1 MNWHLQKSVFW
12 RGSIRPLLLNP
23 RGAMLSILS
32 IALGVAVFLAITIAN
47 RGAVESFH
55 RVFAMIIG
63 HADLEIRGRIPESV
77 LPGVMNT
84 PGVKAATP
92 LVEAMVTLPDYPGE
106 SLHLVG
112 IDPFTATGLLSL
124 NPSFGDQ
131 TLNQTQVAV
140 KEASNEGAG
149 NLGEWLGEESAV
161 AVLRDFPGRHHLKRG
176 DSIRLQGAG
185 PPRQLIM
192 SQEIR
197 TDDASAEGRGGVAA
211 LDLATAQEWVGE
223 PGYLSAILIKL
234 RNPGEKQDV
243 INRLQRLLPANV
255 TVQPPARRTQQ
266 VDIMLAAFRL
276 NLTALSLVSLM
287 VGMFFV
293 GNSAAASVVRRRVSL
308 GILRALGTD
317 RPMILGMVLVE
328 AAISGLIGSVLG
340 VLISPLIAGILAAP
354 VAQTVTALYLPVDAH
369 GGWPSPLE
377 ALAGI
382 VAGVLAS
389 LVAAWIPAR
398 QAAAVDPTK
407 VLHPGTAPEIFPMP
421 ARPLAFCGL
430 GVLLLG
436 FLCSLGALFGGVA
449 LLGFGA
455 AFFVLAGFSLMVP
468 MVALASAG
476 LLRRLLARPRWTR
489 GAIFRIALEQ
499 TMRSLHRTAPTI
511 AALAAAAA
519 MTVGISVMIHSF
531 RGSVIAWTGRT
542 LTADLFI
549 APAANELLGL
559 EHTMPETAA
568 DWWRKRPSVSAV
580 GTFREVEARS
590 DKGEQVTLGVVS
602 GPARGSIDFLHG
614 KVAQKTRALE
624 RGEGIALSESLG
636 RRLKLGPGDKLVL
649 SGPKG
654 PLALSVIDLYRDY
667 TRDRGI
673 AMIGADYFSKVW
685 GAQGVH
691 SLAIEFAPGTS
702 DTIRE
707 EASTAFFSAFG
718 GKEAFICY
726 SNHAL
731 KARIIEIFN
740 QTFAVTAVLKTISI
754 AVAVGGVMLTLG
766 ILVME
771 RTRELGVLKAIGA
784 SRGQI
789 VRVILAEASLIGL
802 LASLVGIVS
811 GAALALVLTWVI
823 NKAFFGWSIDLAYP
837 WRDIALVPLWMTAAA
852 LVAGFIP
859 ALRASTI
866 PPASALRME

>member
-1 MNWHLQKSVFW
+1 MLL
-12 RGSIRPLLLNP
+12 RPQA
-23 RGAMLSILS
+23 AMLSILS

-55 RVFAMIIG
+55 RAFAMITG
-63 HADLEIRGRIPESV
+63 KADLEIRGRVPESV
-77 LPGVMNT
+77 LPEVIKTTGV
-84 PGVKAATP
+84 AEATP
-92 LVEAMVTLPDYPGE
+92 MVEAMVTLPDYPGE

-112 IDPFTATGLLSL
+112 IDPFTAAGLLTL
-124 NPSFGDQ
+124 APTFGSGEKDG
-131 TLNQTQVAV
+131 
-140 KEASNEGAG
+140 EGDLA
-149 NLGEWLGEESAV
+149 EWLGDDTGIAL
-161 AVLRDFPGRHHLKRG
+161 LREFSGRHHLKQG
-176 DSIRLQGAG
+176 DTIRLQGAG
-185 PPRQLIM
+185 PPRQLILRHL
-192 SQEIR
+192 IR
-197 TDDASAEGRGGVAA
+197 TDDASAEGRGGIAA
-211 LDLATAQEWVGE
+211 LDLAKAQEWVGE
-223 PGYLSAILIKL
+223 SGYLSAILIKL
-234 RNPGEKQDV
+234 RDPAEKQAV
-243 INRLQRLLPANV
+243 TERLQQLLPQDV

-308 GILRALGTD
+308 GILRALGTS
-317 RPMILGMVLVE
+317 RPMILAMVLVE
-328 AAISGLIGSVLG
+328 AALSGCIGSLLG
-340 VLISPLIAGILAAP
+340 ILASPLIAGILAAP

-377 ALAGI
+377 AVAGI
-382 VAGVLAS
+382 VAGILAA
-389 LVAAWIPAR
+389 LVAAWIPAQ

-421 ARPLAFCGL
+421 ALPLACWGA

-436 FLCSLGALFGGVA
+436 CLCSLGALYGGVA

-468 MVALASAG
+468 LVAVAAAG
-476 LLRRLLARPRWTR
+476 LLRRVLARPLLAR
-489 GAIFRIALEQ
+489 GAILRIALEQ

-531 RGSVIAWTGRT
+531 RGSVITWTGRT

-559 EHTMPETAA
+559 EHTMPETATE
-568 DWWRKRPSVSAV
+568 WWRKQPAVSAV
-580 GTFREVEARS
+580 GTFREVETRS
-590 DKGEQVTLGVVS
+590 VEGAQVTLGVIS

-614 KVAQKTRALE
+614 EVTKKTKALE
-624 RGEGIALSESLG
+624 RGEGVALSESLA

-649 SGPKG
+649 SGPRG
-654 PLALSVIDLYRDY
+654 PLTLNVIDLYRDY

-673 AMIGADYFSKVW
+673 AMIGADYFAKVW

-691 SLAIEFAPGTS
+691 SLAIEFTPGTPEKVR
-702 DTIRE
+702 DDVI
-707 EASTAFFSAFG
+707 ASFFSAFG

-731 KARIIEIFN
+731 KARILEIFN

-754 AVAVGGVMLTLG
+754 AVAIGGVMLTLG

-789 VRVILAEASLIGL
+789 VRVMLAEASLIGL

-837 WRDIALVPLWMTAAA
+837 WPDIALLPLWMTAAA
-852 LVAGFIP
+852 LVAGLIP
-859 ALRASTI
+859 SLRASMV
-866 PPASALRME
+866 PPAAALRME

>member
-1 MNWHLQKSVFW
+1 MIPKPQGSIFW
-12 RGSIRPLLLNP
+12 RGSIRPLLLQP
-23 RGAMLSILS
+23 RAAMLSILS

-55 RVFAMIIG
+55 RAFAMITG
-63 HADLEIRGRIPESV
+63 KADLEIRGHVPESV
-77 LPGVMNT
+77 LLEVMKT
-84 PGVKAATP
+84 PGVAAATP
-92 LVEAMVTLPDYPGE
+92 LIEAMVTLPDYPGE

-112 IDPFTATGLLSL
+112 IDPFTAAGLLGL
-124 NPSFGDQ
+124 APSFGSGKKDG
-131 TLNQTQVAV
+131 
-140 KEASNEGAG
+140 EGDLAT
-149 NLGEWLGEESAV
+149 WLGDDSGI
-161 AVLRDFPGRHHLKRG
+161 AVLREFPGRHHLQQG

-185 PPRQLIM
+185 PSRHLILRHL
-192 SQEIR
+192 IR
-197 TDDASAEGRGGVAA
+197 TDDASAEGRGGIAA

-234 RNPGEKQDV
+234 RDPGEKQEV
-243 INRLQRLLPANV
+243 TERLRRLLPEDV

-308 GILRALGTD
+308 GILRALGTS
-317 RPMILGMVLVE
+317 RPMILTMVLVE
-328 AAISGLIGSVLG
+328 AALSGFIGSLLG
-340 VLISPLIAGILAAP
+340 ILASPVIAGILAAP

-377 ALAGI
+377 AIAGM
-382 VAGVLAS
+382 VAGVLAA
-389 LVAAWIPAR
+389 LVAAWIPAQ
-398 QAAAVDPTK
+398 QAASVDPTK

-421 ARPLAFCGL
+421 ALPLACWGA

-436 FLCSLGALFGGVA
+436 FICSLGALYGGLA

-468 MVALASAG
+468 LVTVVAAG
-476 LLRRLLARPRWTR
+476 LLRSVLARPLLSR
-489 GAIFRIALEQ
+489 GVILRIALEQ

-511 AALAAAAA
+511 AALAAAAS

-531 RGSVIAWTGRT
+531 RGSVITWTGRT

-559 EHTMPETAA
+559 AHTMPETATE
-568 DWWRKRPSVSAV
+568 WWRKQPSVSAV

-590 DKGEQVTLGVVS
+590 VEGAQVTLGVVS

-614 KVAQKTRALE
+614 EVAKKTRALE
-624 RGEGIALSESLG
+624 RGEGVALSESLG
-636 RRLKLGPGDKLVL
+636 RRLKLGTGDKLVL

-654 PLALSVIDLYRDY
+654 PLTLPVVDLYRDY

-673 AMIGADYFSKVW
+673 AMIGADYFAKVW

-691 SLAIEFAPGTS
+691 SLAIEFTAGTPEKVR
-702 DTIRE
+702 DA
-707 EASTAFFSAFG
+707 ASASFFSAFG

-731 KARIIEIFN
+731 KARILEIFN

-754 AVAVGGVMLTLG
+754 AVAIGGVMLTLG

-789 VRVILAEASLIGL
+789 VRVMLAEASLIGL

-837 WRDIALVPLWMTAAA
+837 WSDIAVLPLWMTAAA
-852 LVAGFIP
+852 LVAGMIP
-859 ALRASTI
+859 ALRASMV

>member
-1 MNWHLQKSVFW
+1 MLL
-12 RGSIRPLLLNP
+12 RPQA
-23 RGAMLSILS
+23 AMLSILS

-55 RVFAMIIG
+55 RAFAMITG
-63 HADLEIRGRIPESV
+63 KADLEIRGRVPESV
-77 LPGVMNT
+77 LPEVIKTTGV
-84 PGVKAATP
+84 AEATP
-92 LVEAMVTLPDYPGE
+92 MVEAMVTLPDYPGE

-112 IDPFTATGLLSL
+112 IDPFTAAGLLTL
-124 NPSFGDQ
+124 APTFGSGEKDG
-131 TLNQTQVAV
+131 
-140 KEASNEGAG
+140 EGDLA
-149 NLGEWLGEESAV
+149 EWLGDDTGIAL
-161 AVLRDFPGRHHLKRG
+161 LREFSGRHHLKQG
-176 DSIRLQGAG
+176 DTIRLQGAG
-185 PPRQLIM
+185 PPRQLILRHL
-192 SQEIR
+192 IR
-197 TDDASAEGRGGVAA
+197 TDDASAEGRGGIAA
-211 LDLATAQEWVGE
+211 LDLAKAQEWVGE
-223 PGYLSAILIKL
+223 SGYLSAILIKL
-234 RNPGEKQDV
+234 RDPAEKQAV
-243 INRLQRLLPANV
+243 TERLQQLLPQDV

-308 GILRALGTD
+308 GILRALGTS
-317 RPMILGMVLVE
+317 RPMILAMVLVE
-328 AAISGLIGSVLG
+328 AALSGCIGSLLG
-340 VLISPLIAGILAAP
+340 ILASPLIAGILAAP

-377 ALAGI
+377 AVAGI
-382 VAGVLAS
+382 VAGILAA
-389 LVAAWIPAR
+389 LVAAWIPAQ

-421 ARPLAFCGL
+421 ALPLACWGA

-436 FLCSLGALFGGVA
+436 CLCSLGALYGGVA

-468 MVALASAG
+468 LVAVAAAG
-476 LLRRLLARPRWTR
+476 LLRRVLARPLLAR
-489 GAIFRIALEQ
+489 GAILRIALEQ

-531 RGSVIAWTGRT
+531 RGSVITWTGRT

-549 APAANELLGL
+549 APTANELLGL
-559 EHTMPETAA
+559 EHTMPETATE
-568 DWWRKRPSVSAV
+568 WWRKQPAVSAV
-580 GTFREVEARS
+580 GTFREVETRS
-590 DKGEQVTLGVVS
+590 VEGAQVTLGVIS

-614 KVAQKTRALE
+614 EVTKKTKALE
-624 RGEGIALSESLG
+624 RGEGVALSESLA

-649 SGPKG
+649 SGPRG
-654 PLALSVIDLYRDY
+654 PLTLNVIDLYRDY

-673 AMIGADYFSKVW
+673 AMIGADYFAKVW

-691 SLAIEFAPGTS
+691 SLAIEFTPGTPEKVR
-702 DTIRE
+702 DDVI
-707 EASTAFFSAFG
+707 ASFFSAFG

-731 KARIIEIFN
+731 KARILEIFN

-754 AVAVGGVMLTLG
+754 AVAIGGVMLTLG

-789 VRVILAEASLIGL
+789 VRVMLAEASLIGL

-837 WRDIALVPLWMTAAA
+837 WPDIAVLPLWMTAAA
-852 LVAGFIP
+852 LVAGLIP
-859 ALRASTI
+859 ALHASMV
-866 PPASALRME
+866 PPASELRME

>member
-1 MNWHLQKSVFW
+1 MLL
-12 RGSIRPLLLNP
+12 RPQA
-23 RGAMLSILS
+23 AMLSILS

-55 RVFAMIIG
+55 RAFAMITG
-63 HADLEIRGRIPESV
+63 KADLEIRGRVPESV
-77 LPGVMNT
+77 LPEVIKTTGV
-84 PGVKAATP
+84 AEATP
-92 LVEAMVTLPDYPGE
+92 MVEAMVTLPDYPGE

-112 IDPFTATGLLSL
+112 IDPFTAAGLLTL
-124 NPSFGDQ
+124 APTFGSGEKDG
-131 TLNQTQVAV
+131 
-140 KEASNEGAG
+140 EGDLA
-149 NLGEWLGEESAV
+149 EWLGDDTGIAL
-161 AVLRDFPGRHHLKRG
+161 LREFSGRHHLKQG
-176 DSIRLQGAG
+176 DTIRLQGAG
-185 PPRQLIM
+185 PPRQLILRHL
-192 SQEIR
+192 IR
-197 TDDASAEGRGGVAA
+197 TDDASAEGRGGIAA
-211 LDLATAQEWVGE
+211 LDLAKAQEWVGE
-223 PGYLSAILIKL
+223 SGYLSAILIKL
-234 RNPGEKQDV
+234 RDPAEKQAV
-243 INRLQRLLPANV
+243 TERLQQLLPQDV

-308 GILRALGTD
+308 GILRALGTS
-317 RPMILGMVLVE
+317 RPMILAMVLVE
-328 AAISGLIGSVLG
+328 AALSGCIGSLLG
-340 VLISPLIAGILAAP
+340 ILASPLIAGILAAP

-377 ALAGI
+377 AVAGI
-382 VAGVLAS
+382 VAGILAA
-389 LVAAWIPAR
+389 LVAAWIPAQ

-421 ARPLAFCGL
+421 ALPLACWGA

-436 FLCSLGALFGGVA
+436 CLCSLGALYGGVA

-468 MVALASAG
+468 LVAVAAAG
-476 LLRRLLARPRWTR
+476 LLRRVLARPLLAR
-489 GAIFRIALEQ
+489 GAILRIALEQ

-531 RGSVIAWTGRT
+531 RGSVITWTGRT

-549 APAANELLGL
+549 APTANELLGL
-559 EHTMPETAA
+559 EHTMPETATE
-568 DWWRKRPSVSAV
+568 WWRKQPAVSAV
-580 GTFREVEARS
+580 GTFREVETRS
-590 DKGEQVTLGVVS
+590 VEGAQVTLGVIS

-614 KVAQKTRALE
+614 EVTKKTKALE
-624 RGEGIALSESLG
+624 RGEGVALSESLA

-649 SGPKG
+649 SGPRG
-654 PLALSVIDLYRDY
+654 PLTLNVIDLYRDY

-673 AMIGADYFSKVW
+673 AMIGADYFAKVW

-691 SLAIEFAPGTS
+691 SLAIEFTPGTTEKVR
-702 DTIRE
+702 DDVI
-707 EASTAFFSAFG
+707 ASFFSAFG

-731 KARIIEIFN
+731 KARILEIFN

-754 AVAVGGVMLTLG
+754 AVAIGGVMLTLG

-789 VRVILAEASLIGL
+789 VRVMLAEASLIGL

-837 WRDIALVPLWMTAAA
+837 WPDIALLPLWMTAAA
-852 LVAGFIP
+852 LVAGLIP
-859 ALRASTI
+859 SLRASMV
-866 PPASALRME
+866 PPAAALRME

>member
-1 MNWHLQKSVFW
+1 MIGRLQRSIFW
-12 RGSIRPLLLNP
+12 RGSIRPLLTHP
-23 RGAMLSILS
+23 RAAMLSILS

-55 RVFAMIIG
+55 RAFAMITG
-63 HADLEIRGRIPESV
+63 HADLEIRGRIPESI
-77 LPGVMNT
+77 LPEVTNT

-106 SLHLVG
+106 SLHIVG
-112 IDPFTATGLLSL
+112 IDPFTAAGLLSL
-124 NPSFGDQ
+124 APSFRDQ
-131 TLNQTQVAV
+131 QAQV
-140 KEASNEGAG
+140 KDGEG
-149 NLGEWLGEESAV
+149 NLAEWLGDESGI
-161 AVLRDFPGRHHLKRG
+161 AVLRDFPGRHHLQQG
-176 DSIRLQGAG
+176 DPIRLQGSG
-185 PPRQLIM
+185 PPRRLIM
-192 SQEIR
+192 SHVIH

-211 LDLATAQEWVGE
+211 MDLAIAQEWVGE
-223 PGYLSAILIKL
+223 PGHLSAILIKL
-234 RNPGEKQDV
+234 HDPGEKQRV
-243 INRLQRLLPANV
+243 IDRLQRLLPADV
-255 TVQPPARRTQQ
+255 IVQPPARRTQQ

-293 GNSAAASVVRRRVSL
+293 GNSAAAAVVRRRVSL
-308 GILRALGTD
+308 GILRALGTG
-317 RPMILGMVLVE
+317 RPMILAMVLVE
-328 AAISGLIGSVLG
+328 AAISGWIGSVLG
-340 VLISPLIAGILAAP
+340 ILISPLIAGILAAP

-369 GGWPSPLE
+369 GGWPTPLE
-377 ALAGI
+377 AFAGMG
-382 VAGVLAS
+382 AGVLAA

-398 QAAAVDPTK
+398 QAAAVNPSK
-407 VLHPGTAPEIFPMP
+407 VLHPGTAPEVFPMP
-421 ARPLAFCGL
+421 ALPLAFCGV

-436 FLCSLGALFGGVA
+436 LLSSLGALFGGVA

-468 MVALASAG
+468 MVVLAAAG
-476 LLRRLLARPRWTR
+476 LLRPLLTR
-489 GAIFRIALEQ
+489 GAILRIALEQ

-568 DWWRKRPSVSAV
+568 DWWRKRPAVSAV

-590 DKGEQVTLGVVS
+590 VAGAQVTLGVVS
-602 GPARGSIDFLHG
+602 GSARGSIDFLHG

-636 RRLKLGPGDKLVL
+636 RRLKLGPGDTLVL

-654 PLALSVIDLYRDY
+654 PLSLSVIDLYRDY

-673 AMIGADYFSKVW
+673 AMIGADYFAHVW

-691 SLAIEFAPGTS
+691 SLAIEFAPGTP

-707 EASTAFFSAFG
+707 EASSAFFSAFG

-731 KARIIEIFN
+731 KARILEIFN

-789 VRVILAEASLIGL
+789 VRVILAEASLIGI
-802 LASLVGIVS
+802 LASLVGIAS

-837 WRDIALVPLWMTAAA
+837 WSDIALVPLWMTAAA

-859 ALRASTI
+859 AFRASTI
-866 PPASALRME
+866 PPAAALRME

>member
-1 MNWHLQKSVFW
+1 MLL
-12 RGSIRPLLLNP
+12 RPQA
-23 RGAMLSILS
+23 AMLSILS

-55 RVFAMIIG
+55 RAFAMITG
-63 HADLEIRGRIPESV
+63 KADLEIRGRVPESV
-77 LPGVMNT
+77 LPEVIKTTGV
-84 PGVKAATP
+84 AEATP
-92 LVEAMVTLPDYPGE
+92 MVEAMVTLPDYPGE

-112 IDPFTATGLLSL
+112 IDPFTAAGLLTL
-124 NPSFGDQ
+124 APTFGSGEKDGGGD
-131 TLNQTQVAV
+131 LA
-140 KEASNEGAG
+140 
-149 NLGEWLGEESAV
+149 EWLGDDTGIAL
-161 AVLRDFPGRHHLKRG
+161 LREFSGRHHLNQG
-176 DSIRLQGAG
+176 DTIRLQGAG
-185 PPRQLIM
+185 PPRQLILRHL
-192 SQEIR
+192 IR
-197 TDDASAEGRGGVAA
+197 TDDASAEGRGGIAA
-211 LDLATAQEWVGE
+211 LDLAKAQEWVGE

-234 RNPGEKQDV
+234 RDPTEKQAV
-243 INRLQRLLPANV
+243 TERLQQLLPQDV

-308 GILRALGTD
+308 GILRALGTS
-317 RPMILGMVLVE
+317 RPMILAMVLVE
-328 AAISGLIGSVLG
+328 AALSGCIGSLLG
-340 VLISPLIAGILAAP
+340 ILASPLIAGILAAP

-377 ALAGI
+377 AVAGI
-382 VAGVLAS
+382 VAGILAA
-389 LVAAWIPAR
+389 LVAAWIPAQ

-421 ARPLAFCGL
+421 ALPLACWGA

-436 FLCSLGALFGGVA
+436 CLCSLGALYGGVA

-468 MVALASAG
+468 LVAVAAAG
-476 LLRRLLARPRWTR
+476 LLRRVLARPLLAR
-489 GAIFRIALEQ
+489 GAILRIALEQ

-531 RGSVIAWTGRT
+531 RGSVITWTGRT

-559 EHTMPETAA
+559 EHTMPETATE
-568 DWWRKRPSVSAV
+568 WWRKQPAVSAV
-580 GTFREVEARS
+580 GTFREVETRS
-590 DKGEQVTLGVVS
+590 VEGAQVTLGVIS

-614 KVAQKTRALE
+614 EVTKKTKALE
-624 RGEGIALSESLG
+624 RGEGVALSESLA

-649 SGPKG
+649 SGPRG
-654 PLALSVIDLYRDY
+654 PLTLNVIDLYRDY

-673 AMIGADYFSKVW
+673 AMIGADYFAKVW

-691 SLAIEFAPGTS
+691 SLAIEFTPGTPEKVR
-702 DTIRE
+702 DDVI
-707 EASTAFFSAFG
+707 ASFFSAFG

-731 KARIIEIFN
+731 KARILEIFN

-754 AVAVGGVMLTLG
+754 AVAIGGVMLTLG

-789 VRVILAEASLIGL
+789 VRVMLAEASLIGL

-837 WRDIALVPLWMTAAA
+837 WPDIALLPLWMTAAA
-852 LVAGFIP
+852 LVAGLIP
-859 ALRASTI
+859 SLRASMV
-866 PPASALRME
+866 PPAAALRME

>member
-1 MNWHLQKSVFW
+1 MIRHSQGKIFW
-12 RGSIRPLLLNP
+12 RGSIRPFLLHP
-23 RGAMLSILS
+23 RAAMLSILS

-55 RVFAMIIG
+55 RAFAMITG
-63 HADLEIRGRIPESV
+63 NADLEIRGHVPETI
-77 LPGVMNT
+77 LPEVNNIT
-84 PGVKAATP
+84 GVKAATP

-112 IDPFTATGLLSL
+112 LDPFTAAGLLSL
-124 NPSFGDQ
+124 TPFFGSHAQ
-131 TLNQTQVAV
+131 TT
-140 KEASNEGAG
+140 KGEEGG
-149 NLGEWLGEESAV
+149 DLVEWLGDESGI
-161 AVLRDFPGRHHLKRG
+161 AVLRVFAERHDLKQG
-176 DSIRLQGAG
+176 DPIRLQGGG
-185 PPRQLIM
+185 PSRRLHMRHI
-192 SQEIR
+192 IR

-223 PGYLSAILIKL
+223 LGYLSAILIKL
-234 RNPGEKQDV
+234 RSPSEKQAV
-243 INRLQRLLPANV
+243 IALLQRLVPADV
-255 TVQPPARRTQQ
+255 TVQSPARRTQL

-308 GILRALGTD
+308 GILRALGAS
-317 RPMILGMVLVE
+317 RPMILAMVLVE
-328 AAISGLIGSVLG
+328 AALSGLIGS
-340 VLISPLIAGILAAP
+340 LIGILVSPLIAGILAAP

-377 ALAGI
+377 AVAGM
-382 VAGVLAS
+382 VAGVLAA

-398 QAAAVDPTK
+398 QAASVDPTK

-421 ARPLAFCGL
+421 ALPLALCGV

-436 FLCSLGALFGGVA
+436 FFCSLGALFGGVA

-468 MVALASAG
+468 MVAVVAAG
-476 LLRRLLARPRWTR
+476 LLRRLLARPLLAR
-489 GAIFRIALEQ
+489 GAILRIALEQ

-568 DWWRKRPSVSAV
+568 AWWRKQAAVSAV

-590 DKGEQVTLGVVS
+590 VEGAQVTLGVVS

-614 KVAQKTRALE
+614 HGAEKTRVLE
-624 RGEGIALSESLG
+624 RGEGVALSESLG

-649 SGPKG
+649 SAPNG
-654 PLALSVIDLYRDY
+654 PLTLPVIDLYRDY

-673 AMIGADYFSKVW
+673 AMIGADYFAKVW

-691 SLAIEFAPGTS
+691 SLAIEFTPGTPEKMRDETS
-702 DTIRE
+702 
-707 EASTAFFSAFG
+707 AAFFSVFG

-726 SNHAL
+726 SNQAL
-731 KARIIEIFN
+731 KTRIIEIFN

-754 AVAVGGVMLTLG
+754 AVAIGGVMLTLG

-789 VRVILAEASLIGL
+789 VRVMLAEASLIGL
-802 LASLVGIVS
+802 LASLVGILS

-837 WRDIALVPLWMTAAA
+837 WRDIALLPLWMTAAA
-852 LVAGFIP
+852 LVAGLVP
-859 ALRASTI
+859 ALRAATL
-866 PPASALRME
+866 PPASSLRME

>member
-1 MNWHLQKSVFW
+1 MIRQPQGRIFW
-12 RGSIRPLLLNP
+12 RGSIRPFLLHP
-23 RGAMLSILS
+23 RAAMLSILS

-55 RVFAMIIG
+55 RAFAMITG
-63 HADLEIRGRIPESV
+63 KADLEIRGHVPEEV
-77 LPGVMNT
+77 LPEVIKTTGVS
-84 PGVKAATP
+84 AATP

-112 IDPFTATGLLSL
+112 IDLFTAAGLLAL
-124 NPSFGDQ
+124 APSFGSGEK
-131 TLNQTQVAV
+131 AG
-140 KEASNEGAG
+140 EGDLA
-149 NLGEWLGEESAV
+149 EWLGDDTGI
-161 AVLRDFPGRHHLKRG
+161 AVLREFAGRHHLKLG
-176 DSIRLQGAG
+176 DTIRLQGAG
-185 PPRQLIM
+185 PPRRLIL
-192 SQEIR
+192 SHLIR
-197 TDDASAEGRGGVAA
+197 TDDASAEGRGGIAA

-234 RNPGEKQDV
+234 RDPAEKQAV
-243 INRLQRLLPANV
+243 TERLQRLVPEDV
-255 TVQPPARRTQQ
+255 TVLPPVRRTQQ

-308 GILRALGTD
+308 GILRALGTS
-317 RPMILGMVLVE
+317 RPMILAMVLVE
-328 AAISGLIGSVLG
+328 AALSGCIGSLLG
-340 VLISPLIAGILAAP
+340 ILASPLIAGILAAP

-369 GGWPSPLE
+369 GGWPSPME
-377 ALAGI
+377 ALAGM
-382 VAGVLAS
+382 VAGVLAA
-389 LVAAWIPAR
+389 LVAAWIPAQ
-398 QAAAVDPTK
+398 QAASVDPTK

-421 ARPLAFCGL
+421 ALPLACWGA

-436 FLCSLGALFGGVA
+436 LLCSLGALYADVA

-468 MVALASAG
+468 LVAVTAAG
-476 LLRRLLARPRWTR
+476 LFRKVLARPFLAR
-489 GAIFRIALEQ
+489 GAILRIALEQ

-511 AALAAAAA
+511 AALAAAAS

-531 RGSVIAWTGRT
+531 RGSVITWTGRT

-559 EHTMPETAA
+559 EHTMPETAKA
-568 DWWRKRPSVSAV
+568 WWRERPSVSAV

-590 DKGEQVTLGVVS
+590 VGGAQVTLGVVS

-614 KVAQKTRALE
+614 EVAKKTKALE
-624 RGEGIALSESLG
+624 RGEGVALSESLA
-636 RRLKLGPGDKLVL
+636 RRLKLGPGDMLVL

-654 PLALSVIDLYRDY
+654 PLTLPVIDLYRDY

-673 AMIGADYFSKVW
+673 AMIGADYFAKVW
-685 GAQGVH
+685 GVQGVH
-691 SLAIEFAPGTS
+691 SLAIEFTPGTP
-702 DTIRE
+702 DKIRE
-707 EASTAFFSAFG
+707 EANEAFLSAFG

-731 KARIIEIFN
+731 KTRILEIFN

-754 AVAVGGVMLTLG
+754 AIAIGGVLLTLG

-789 VRVILAEASLIGL
+789 VRVMLAEASLIGL

-811 GAALALVLTWVI
+811 GASLALVLTWVI

-837 WRDIALVPLWMTAAA
+837 WGDLALLPLWMTASA
-852 LVAGFIP
+852 LVAGVIP
-859 ALRASTI
+859 ALHAATI
-866 PPASALRME
+866 PPAVALRME